1 MCIGSWLIWLKTK
14 LIKQSDVAVLSAIP
28 TAKAFKSLEQLTLMV
43 VRLTPNQKKPDTL
56 VSSSSWSIAISQ
68 DSVTA
73 ENRGLYTNSLS
84 FFPSCSNF
92 KIAIYIYSVYCSN
105 GFHHQNKGL
114 SILFSVIRLQTMHCE
129 RVTIGFVY
137 VLFC

>member
-28 TAKAFKSLEQLTLMV
+28 TAKAFKSLEQLTLMI
-43 VRLTPNQKKPDTL
+43 VRLTPYQKKPDTL

-73 ENRGLYTNSLS
+73 ENRGLYTNLLS
-84 FFPSCSNF
+84 FFSILF
-92 KIAIYIYSVYCSN
+92 KIYSVYCSN

>member
-1 MCIGSWLIWLKTK
+1 MWLKTK

-43 VRLTPNQKKPDTL
+43 VRLTPYQKKPETL
-56 VSSSSWSIAISQ
+56 VSSSPRSIAISQ

-73 ENRGLYTNSLS
+73 ENRGLYTNLLS
-84 FFPSCSNF
+84 FFFHLVQTLKSL
-92 KIAIYIYSVYCSN
+92 YSVYCSN
-105 GFHHQNKGL
+105 VFHHQNKGL

>member
-28 TAKAFKSLEQLTLMV
+28 TAKAFKSLEQLTLMI
-43 VRLTPNQKKPDTL
+43 VRLTPYQKKPETL
-56 VSSSSWSIAISQ
+56 VSSSPQSIAISQ

-73 ENRGLYTNSLS
+73 ENRGYLHELT
-84 FFPSCSNF
+84 FFFLSCSNF
-92 KIAIYIYSVYCSN
+92 KIAI
-105 GFHHQNKGL
+105 FHLVHMVFIIKIKDNQFYF
-114 SILFSVIRLQTMHCE
+114 SIIRLQTMHCE

-137 VLFC
+137 LLWG

>member
-14 LIKQSDVAVLSAIP
+14 LIKQSDVAVLSAFP

-43 VRLTPNQKKPDTL
+43 VRLTPYQKKPETL

-73 ENRGLYTNSLS
+73 ENRGLYTNLLFFFHLVQTLKSL
-84 FFPSCSNF
+84 
-92 KIAIYIYSVYCSN
+92 YSVYCSN

>member
-1 MCIGSWLIWLKTK
+1 MWLKTK

-43 VRLTPNQKKPDTL
+43 VRLTPYQKKPETL
-56 VSSSSWSIAISQ
+56 VSSSPRSIAISQ

-73 ENRGLYTNSLS
+73 ENRGLYTNLLS

-92 KIAIYIYSVYCSN
+92 KIAIFS
-105 GFHHQNKGL
+105 L
-114 SILFSVIRLQTMHCE
+114 LF
-129 RVTIGFVY
+129 
-137 VLFC
+137 

>member
-28 TAKAFKSLEQLTLMV
+28 TAKAFKSLEQLTLMI
-43 VRLTPNQKKPDTL
+43 VRLTPYQKKPETL
-56 VSSSSWSIAISQ
+56 VSSSPRSIAISQ
-68 DSVTA
+68 DSKTGVFT
-73 ENRGLYTNSLS
+73 RTYFLFFHLVQTLKSL
-84 FFPSCSNF
+84 
-92 KIAIYIYSVYCSN
+92 YSVYCSN

-137 VLFC
+137 VLLC